1 MQQLR
6 KNTRNKVEEKKK
18 KKKREIIREGMGGT
32 LEETGSC
39 DTQERHRR
47 GGNDLAKKR
56 GRTQTVY
63 TMRG

>member
-18 KKKREIIREGMGGT
+18 RKKKRNHTGRNGGT

-47 GGNDLAKKR
+47 GGNDLVKKR